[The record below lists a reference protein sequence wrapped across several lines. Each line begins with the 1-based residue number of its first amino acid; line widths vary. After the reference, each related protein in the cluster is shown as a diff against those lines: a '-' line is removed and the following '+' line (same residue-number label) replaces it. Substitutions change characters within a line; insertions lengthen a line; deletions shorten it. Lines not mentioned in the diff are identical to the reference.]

1 MPAVPHAPG
10 RRPVS
15 RGPSQCSQGV
25 EAPWERDSRTL
36 LLTGRSCI
44 ALAENLSSVDIAEQA
59 GLGRES
65 LQALAPGLHRLG
77 RSLLEKDERLGPLG
91 RAFTE
96 IARRWAM
103 GGSEAS
109 EDPVAFRLH
118 VRRLGEVLLA
128 IGTFPSPVWGEMS
141 RPFLEELRHLASRFG
156 LFPTP
161 SGSSSGAGSRLDHLP
176 PPSATA

>member
-10 RRPVS
+10 RRHIPRVS
-15 RGPSQCSQGV
+15 SRCSQEM
-25 EAPWERDSRTL
+25 EAPWERDSRIL

-44 ALAENLSSVDIAEQA
+44 ALAENLCSVDVAEQA

-91 RAFTE
+91 RVFTE
-96 IARRWAM
+96 IARRWAL

-118 VRRLGEVLLA
+118 IRRLGEVLLA
-128 IGTFPSPVWGEMS
+128 IGTFPSPVWGETS

-156 LFPTP
+156 LFPAP
-161 SGSSSGAGSRLDHLP
+161 SGAGSGTGSRLDRLL